1 MTGIVF
7 DIKRFALHDGPGIR
21 TTVFMKGCPLRCWW
35 CHNPESIREI
45 PESIKAK
52 SLNSSVN
59 DYCEE
64 EELFGKSYSTQD
76 LLNEIRKDKIFYD
89 ESGGGV
95 TFSGGEPLIQNSFL
109 EEMLKLCKEDEINTV
124 VDTSGYA
131 NYKLFESI
139 YDYTD
144 IFLYDLKLMDDEFHK
159 KFTNVSNKTILQNL
173 ERLTER
179 GNKVV
184 IRIPLIPNISDTTE
198 NLSQVSQFISTL
210 KNIRRI
216 DLLPYNKI
224 AESKYKRL
232 NKPSKLGELVSQSE
246 EELETIKSKFDS
258 LNIEVT
264 IRG

>member
-64 EELFGKSYSTQD
+64 EEIFGKSYSTQD

-95 TFSGGEPLIQNSFL
+95 TFSGGEPLVQNSFL

-144 IFLYDLKLMDDEFHK
+144 IFLYDLKLMDDELHK

>member
-1 MTGIVF
+1 MIGIVF

-45 PESIKAK
+45 PESINVK
-52 SLNSSVN
+52 SLNNSSS
-59 DYCEE
+59 DFCEE
-64 EELFGKSYSTQD
+64 DELFGKNYSAND
-76 LLNEIRKDKIFYD
+76 LLDEIKKDKIFFD

-95 TFSGGEPLIQNSFL
+95 TFSGGEPLVQHLFL
-109 EEMLKLCKEDEINTV
+109 EEMLKLCKEDGINTV

-131 NYKLFESI
+131 DYSFLESI

-144 IFLYDLKLMDDEFHK
+144 IFLYDLKIMDDEIHK
-159 KFTNVSNKTILQNL
+159 KFTNVSNKQILQNL
-173 ERLTER
+173 ERLAAR
-179 GNKVV
+179 DNKVV

-198 NLSQVSQFISTL
+198 NLSQISQFISTL
-210 KNIRRI
+210 KNIKRI

-246 EELETIKSKFDS
+246 EELETIKSKFDN